1 MESLVPMS
9 SALQI
14 RVSAPNTARPVRKA
28 GPAARGLAGMLLEGV
43 RERVAAARD
52 HLQAGNDSEREAI
65 VQSALMLLEE
75 LRTDLDLFNGGAVA
89 ANLHDLYEYM
99 GRRLGACLAN
109 DRRSEGDPQRADFR
123 DRFPRIAGY
132 YGRETIAER
141 CRCGSAAAGEHS
153 ADRLPGVA
161 DLQNGLAAL
170 DEVSHLLEAL
180 HSAWVFLTAEAR
192 SASRN

>member
-1 MESLVPMS
+1 MSL
-9 SALQI
+9 ALQI

-28 GPAARGLAGMLLEGV
+28 GPVSRGLAGLLLEAV

-75 LRTDLDLFNGGAVA
+75 LRSDVDLFSGGAVA

-99 GRRLGACLAN
+99 GRRLG
-109 DRRSEGDPQRADFR
+109 S
-123 DRFPRIAGY
+123 
-132 YGRETIAER
+132 
-141 CRCGSAAAGEHS
+141 
-153 ADRLPGVA
+153 A
-161 DLQNGLAAL
+161 DLQNGLAAF

-180 HSAWVFLTAEAR
+180 HSAWVFLPVEAR

>member
-1 MESLVPMS
+1 MESVVPMS
-9 SALQI
+9 LALQI
-14 RVSAPNTARPVRKA
+14 HVSAPNTVRPVRKA
-28 GPAARGLAGMLLEGV
+28 GPAARRFAGMLLEGV

-65 VQSALMLLEE
+65 LESALMLLDE

-99 GRRLGACLAN
+99 GRRL
-109 DRRSEGDPQRADFR
+109 RA
-123 DRFPRIAGY
+123 
-132 YGRETIAER
+132 
-141 CRCGSAAAGEHS
+141 
-153 ADRLPGVA
+153 A

-180 HSAWVFLTAEAR
+180 HSAWVFLPAEAR